1 MNENKN
7 ETNTKFE
14 SFKELTDRMN
24 EIYRIKNRNYGD
36 SFSKSVDEELMASPR
51 IRLTDKL
58 ERFKKLSKGF
68 DRYVKNGYV
77 EANKV
82 DYDDESLEDTLL
94 DMANYSLMTI
104 LEIRRLNELG
114 EIKNEK
120 NKIK

>member
-7 ETNTKFE
+7 EINTKFE

-24 EIYRIKNRNYGD
+24 EIYRIKNRNYRD

-68 DRYVKNGYV
+68 DRYVRNGYV
-77 EANKV
+77 DANKI
-82 DYDDESLEDTLL
+82 DYDDESIEDTLL

>member
-7 ETNTKFE
+7 EINTKFE

-24 EIYRIKNRNYGD
+24 EIYRIKNKNYGD

-68 DRYVKNGYV
+68 DRYVRNGYV
-77 EANKV
+77 DANKI
-82 DYDDESLEDTLL
+82 DYDDESIEDTLL

>member
-7 ETNTKFE
+7 EINTKFE
-14 SFKELTDRMN
+14 SFKKLTDRMN
-24 EIYRIKNRNYGD
+24 EIYRIKNKNYGD

-51 IRLTDKL
+51 IRLTYKL

-68 DRYVKNGYV
+68 DRYVRNGYV
-77 EANKV
+77 DANKI
-82 DYDDESLEDTLL
+82 DYDDESIEDTLL

>member
-14 SFKELTDRMN
+14 SFKELTNRMN

-68 DRYVKNGYV
+68 DRYVRNGYV
-77 EANKV
+77 DANKI
-82 DYDDESLEDTLL
+82 DYDDESIEDTLL

-114 EIKNEK
+114 GIKNEK